1 NIGSEHLVGLAG
13 TGAASGLAVGHFE
26 WLACLILL
34 LLGWL
39 FVPFYLRSGVYT
51 MPEFLERRF
60 NPAARAYFS
69 WVSVIGYVLTKISV
83 TLFAG
88 GIVMRAVTGLDLWT
102 SAGVL
107 IVVTG
112 LYTIAGGLR
121 AVIYTEVMQA
131 LILIV
136 GSAAL
141 AAVGLAAV
149 GGWSGLAARVP
160 ADFFSMWKP
169 ASHPDFPWTGIVFG
183 APILGVWYWC
193 TDQHIVQR
201 VLAARN
207 VAEARSGTIFAGFLK
222 ILPVFI
228 FVLPGIIAAALYA
241 DVRGGAADTA
251 YPALVTRLL
260 PAGFKGL
267 VLAGMLAALMSS
279 LASAFNSCSTLLTW
293 DVYRK
298 LRPGA
303 SEARLVA
310 VGRLTTVGLV
320 GLGLAWIPFMKYVSP
335 QLYIYL
341 QSVQAYIAP
350 PIAACF
356 LLGVLYPRLNGAGAL
371 AALWTGLVL
380 GMARLVL
387 ELARGRLP
395 RGTLWAWFATVN
407 FLHFAALLFVL
418 CAAIL
423 VAVSL
428 ATAPP
433 EPERVAGLTVAGGR
447 AAAPVPA
454 PAPVAAVGVARAY
467 DPARDLGAL
476 FPDVQ
481 LAGLFRDSKTFVD
494 ARPLLD
500 PADIAARYAAART
513 APGFSLAAFVHRYFA
528 LPPSPV
534 DTFRA
539 DTAQTMEAHLR
550 ALWPVLTRAPPPD
563 SGALSSLLPLPRPYV
578 VPGGRF
584 REIYYW
590 DSYFTMLGLV
600 ASDRVDLVRDML
612 DNFAY
617 LVRR

>member
-1 NIGSEHLVGLAG
+1 MTNVALLDVLVIGAYFLVLLGIGYWAARREKNVSADYFLASRDVGWLAVGASLFASNIGSEHLVGLAG

-26 WLACLILL
+26 WLACFMLL

-60 NPAARAYFS
+60 NPAARWYFT
-69 WVSVIGYVLTKISV
+69 WVSIIGYVLTKISV

-88 GIVMRAVTGLDLWT
+88 GVVMRAVTGWSVWT
-102 SAGVL
+102 SAVIL

-112 LYTIAGGLR
+112 LYTVLGGLR

-131 LILIV
+131 VVLIV

-141 AAVGLAAV
+141 AVLGLVAV
-149 GGWSGLAARVP
+149 GGWSGLEARVP

-169 ASHPDFPWTGIVFG
+169 SSHPDFPWTGIIFG

-207 VAEARSGTIFAGFLK
+207 VSAARRGTIFAGFLK

-228 FVLPGIIAAALYA
+228 FVLPGIIAAALYS
-241 DVRGGAADTA
+241 DIRGGAADTA

-298 LRPGA
+298 WRPDA
-303 SEARLVA
+303 SEQRLVA
-310 VGRLTTVGLV
+310 VGRATTGILV
-320 GLGLAWIPFMKYVSP
+320 VLGLLWIPFMKYVSP

-356 LLGVLYPRLNGAGAL
+356 LLGILSPRLNGSGAVAALGTGFVFGAGRLGLELGKAHL
-371 AALWTGLVL
+371 AA
-380 GMARLVL
+380 
-387 ELARGRLP
+387 
-395 RGTLWAWFATVN
+395 GTVWSWIAGIN

-418 CAAIL
+418 CTAIL

-428 ATAPP
+428 ATPP
-433 EPERVAGLTVAGGR
+433 
-447 AAAPVPA
+447 PA
-454 PAPVAAVGVARAY
+454 PARVA
-467 DPARDLGAL
+467 DLTL
-476 FPDVQ
+476 
-481 LAGLFRDSKTFVD
+481 
-494 ARPLLD
+494 
-500 PADIAARYAAART
+500 
-513 APGFSLAAFVHRYFA
+513 
-528 LPPSPV
+528 
-534 DTFRA
+534 
-539 DTAQTMEAHLR
+539 QT
-550 ALWPVLTRAPPPD
+550 VAPPPAGVSEAAPRD
-563 SGALSSLLPLPRPYV
+563 RRLQIALSLVLAAVIGVLWIV
-578 VPGGRF
+578 F
-584 REIYYW
+584 R
-590 DSYFTMLGLV
+590 
-600 ASDRVDLVRDML
+600 
-612 DNFAY
+612 
-617 LVRR
+617 